1 MKITKIKKTTEK
13 KPTWDINVEVVNEF
27 ILDNGCVSHNTSSI
41 LGNEAST
48 EAQTSNIYS
57 RRVLSGEFIIVNK
70 HLISKLCDLNLWNE
84 EMKNKIILNNGS
96 IQNIL
101 EIPSDVRAMFKTAY
115 EISQKDV
122 IDMYADRGAFID
134 QTQSMNIFMQ
144 DPTIAKLNSMHFYGW
159 GNGMTKDLSEN
170 PNPKYGSTPEKAL
183 KTGMYYLRGKAAT
196 TAVKFTV
203 QQEVKKEYTA
213 EEGLACSLDN
223 PDACEA
229 CSA

>member
-1 MKITKIKKTTEK
+1 MKIAKITKQTEK
-13 KPTWDINVEVVNEF
+13 VPTWDIEVNDVHEYV
-27 ILDNGCVSHNTSSI
+27 LDNGVVSHNTSSI
-41 LGNEAST
+41 FGNEAST

-84 EMKNKIILNNGS
+84 EMKNKIIGNNGS
-96 IQNIL
+96 VQSIL
-101 EIPSDVRAMFKTAY
+101 EIPTEIRNMFKTAY

-159 GNGMTKDLSEN
+159 GGGVTKDLSEN

-196 TAVKFTV
+196 GAVKFTV
-203 QQEVKKEYTA
+203 QQDAKKEYTA
-213 EEGLACSLDN
+213 EEGLTCSLDN
-223 PDACEA
+223 PEACEA